1 MKSIFIR
8 YILTH
13 HINSYS
19 DIVSNI
25 FITFEMVKYNQLFRK
40 LKKDGWYII
49 RQKGSHVTMLHPKK
63 KGQLTIPFHAGKE
76 VKSGLLKAIVKKA
89 GINFK
94 QR

>member
-1 MKSIFIR
+1 MRSIFIR
-8 YILTH
+8 YFLTH

-25 FITFEMVKYNQLFRK
+25 FITFKMVKYKQLFRK
-40 LKKDGWYII
+40 LKKDG
-49 RQKGSHVTMLHPKK
+49 
-63 KGQLTIPFHAGKE
+63 KE
-76 VKSGLLKAIVKKA
+76 VKSGLLRAIVKKA